1 MPQAKEIQSDE
12 IIDNFTL
19 IFYNFCMG
27 KPFLSIITI
36 NYNNAEGLR
45 KTIESVKN
53 QTSKNYE
60 HIIIDGLSTDES
72 VKVIKEFLQD
82 KDYAKQ
88 VTFWCSEKD
97 KGVYDAM
104 NKGSTHANGTFCLYL
119 NSGDFLADD
128 EVIQRFEGYNLPSD
142 QIIYTNA
149 IFFNNRKEW
158 KETPPSVIKASIFFE
173 KKPLNHQNILF
184 PSPFVRENPY
194 SLEYKICSDFE
205 LCLKAFFES
214 KLKFTYVDDVISK
227 YENETGIS
235 SLEKTKKIR
244 SDEWEHQLK
253 KYIPSQ
259 FWSDMEELETYEKRY
274 HGILR
279 RIKNL
284 LEFYSKFKKIVL
296 RK

>member
-1 MPQAKEIQSDE
+1 
-12 IIDNFTL
+12 
-19 IFYNFCMG
+19 MG

-72 VKVIKEFLQD
+72 VKVINEFLQD

-149 IFFNNRKEW
+149 VFFNNRKEW
-158 KETPPSVIKASIFFE
+158 KETLPKELYAHYFYNRKTLS
-173 KKPLNHQNILF
+173 HQNMLF
-184 PSPFVRENPY
+184 PLSFIKNNPY
-194 SLEYKICSDFE
+194 SLEYKIGSDVD
-205 LCLKAFFES
+205 LYLKAFFD
-214 KLKFTYVDDVISK
+214 LNIRFYYINDVISK
-227 YENETGIS
+227 FEADSGIGSSRKNKELRSLEWKSMLNNHIAIQYKHSLSELYSYENKYHGFLREI
-235 SLEKTKKIR
+235 KKI
-244 SDEWEHQLK
+244 
-253 KYIPSQ
+253 
-259 FWSDMEELETYEKRY
+259 F
-274 HGILR
+274 
-279 RIKNL
+279 
-284 LEFYSKFKKIVL
+284 EFYSKIKSKIMWIS
-296 RK
+296 